1 MRRMVF
7 LTFTSAEVVDG
18 GFNAIPRK
26 QLASVKDSVPVFS
39 GLKRRATVT
48 TVRTDVNPCDED
60 CVD

>member
-1 MRRMVF
+1 MF
-7 LTFTSAEVVDG
+7 LTLTSAVVVAG

-39 GLKRRATVT
+39 ELKRRATVT
-48 TVRTDVNPCDED
+48 TVKSDVNPCNEE

>member
-1 MRRMVF
+1 MF
-7 LTFTSAEVVDG
+7 LTLTSAVVVAG

-48 TVRTDVNPCDED
+48 TVKTDVDPCNED